1 MAKLM
6 ITTTRMYLCYGR
18 TGVAFCFDDA
28 EDDEDVAG
36 EDDEDVDGEADARTA
51 VAFCFCKVSGGK

>member
-1 MAKLM
+1 MAKLIM
-6 ITTTRMYLCYGR
+6 TLMYLCYGR
-18 TGVAFCFDDA
+18 TEVAFYFDDA
-28 EDDEDVAG
+28 EDDAEDVAG

>member
-6 ITTTRMYLCYGR
+6 ITTARMYLCYSR

-28 EDDEDVAG
+28 

>member
-1 MAKLM
+1 MAKLIM
-6 ITTTRMYLCYGR
+6 TLMYLCYSR
-18 TGVAFCFDDA
+18 TVVAFYFDDA

-36 EDDEDVDGEADARTA
+36 EDEARTA